1 MGKQKQNLA
10 NQYEVLRI
18 VAEQNQEFI
27 MEYEASTDT
36 MQVYK
41 VENGEFVTVYDASE
55 YAAEDKIGSVFVDPA
70 DKDLYRQTI
79 KECMSKPTHTMID
92 VRFCEPGK
100 EGVWFRFF
108 LVSITEDGEKVDRI
122 AGRLRSIHSEKVAN
136 ENMRRKA
143 EMDALTNVYNH
154 TAFEEICGKKLEKYD
169 GRALLMMLDV
179 DDFKM
184 INDTQGHAVG
194 DMVLEQTGTVLK
206 AVVGNHGVA
215 GRLGGDEF
223 AAFVWGLKD
232 EYDIHKF
239 CENLKERLK
248 TIIFDMEYAASI
260 GISEVGDR
268 KITFS
273 DLYYE
278 ADQAVYTAKHRGKN
292 QIVFFKDI
300 QDSLDQNAKEKE
312 EKQYAEKVC
321 STADEHVLLVEL
333 RECISQLSTGRF
345 ADGLKRMELS
355 LQNFFDAD
363 CVIVVDKTRRNQH
376 KVSESHKESAEM
388 TSRVIVDLIENGKAN
403 SYWKVLYERI
413 NICMPN
419 IKRIKNTMP
428 ELYEGMV
435 QCRIWSVIAS
445 SLLKSNGNI
454 GALLIFNPR
463 RHIEESMLVQMVAEY
478 LSACLLRESAN
489 EICEKSKTHD
499 SLTGLWNRNSFVLW
513 KKEREIQGYRSLGI
527 VTTDIIKLSDM
538 NHQFGYLY
546 GNKKLIEVA
555 DILKETFDGYRLFR
569 YDQDEMLVLCANMK
583 RKDFEERVHHLKERL
598 EMLSFSV
605 AKGYSWSS
613 HPAVYSQ
620 IAEAEA
626 VMDNDKVK
634 ILHGNTAF
642 RKIAGNLIREVQ
654 DLLDRDHYLVY
665 LQPKVNI
672 ASGKTEGA
680 EALVRQLDDELG
692 LVAPSHFIPV
702 LEHYN
707 LIYMIDLFVLEEVF
721 KYQQAEQ
728 NAGHRLVPIS
738 LNFSKK
744 TILYPDL
751 LEKVKAVTDKYDVPV
766 GMVHIEVTE
775 TVGDMDHIVIENVSN
790 ALKKMGF
797 CLSMDDFG
805 TQYSN
810 LSVLLQYDFDS
821 AKIDRS
827 MVTEITTNQRSRM
840 MLDYMT
846 SLINDL
852 GIECIVEGIE
862 TKEQVDILRQT
873 KAEMIQGY
881 YFGKPVPKEEFYDR
895 FMKEE

>member
-1 MGKQKQNLA
+1 MEKHNLA
-10 NQYEVLRI
+10 NQDEVLRV

-27 MEYEASTDT
+27 MEYETSTDT

-41 VENGEFVTVYDASE
+41 VENGEFVTVYDVSE
-55 YAAEDKIGSVFVDPA
+55 YAAEDKIGSVFVDHA
-70 DKDLYRQTI
+70 DKELYRQTI
-79 KECMSKPTHTMID
+79 KECMSKPTHIMMD

-100 EGVWFRFF
+100 ESVWFRFF
-108 LVSITEDGEKVDRI
+108 LVSTAEDGKNVDRI
-122 AGRLRSIHSEKVAN
+122 AGRLRSIHNEKIAN

-154 TAFEEICGKKLEKYD
+154 TAFEEICEKKLEDYD
-169 GRALLMMLDV
+169 GKALLMMLDV

-194 DMVLEQTGTVLK
+194 DMVLEQTGAVLN

-223 AAFVWGLKD
+223 ATFVWGLKD

-268 KITFS
+268 KMTFS

-300 QDSLDQNAKEKE
+300 QESLDQNAKEQE
-312 EKQYAEKVC
+312 EIQYAEEIC

-333 RECISQLSTGRF
+333 KECISQLSSGRF

-363 CVIVVDKTRRNQH
+363 CVIVIDKTRRNQQ
-376 KVSESHKESAEM
+376 KVSECHKESAEM
-388 TSRVIVDLIENGKAN
+388 TSRVIVELIENGKAN

-413 NICMPN
+413 NVCMPN

-435 QCRIWSVIAS
+435 QCRIWSIIAS
-445 SLLKSNGNI
+445 SLLKDNENV
-454 GALLIFNPR
+454 GALLVFNPR

-478 LSACLLRESAN
+478 LNASLLRESAY

-513 KKEREIQGYRSLGI
+513 KKEREIQGYQSLGI
-527 VTTDIIKLSDM
+527 ITTDIIKLSDI

-555 DILKETFDGYRLFR
+555 EILKETFDGYRLFR
-569 YDQDEMLVLCANMK
+569 YDQDEMLVLCANIK
-583 RKDFEERVHHLKERL
+583 RKDFEERVNKLKERL
-598 EMLSFSV
+598 ELLSFSV
-605 AKGYSWSS
+605 ANGYSWSS

-672 ASGKTEGA
+672 VSGKTEGA

-728 NAGHRLVPIS
+728 KAGHRLVPIS

-751 LEKVKAVTDKYDVPV
+751 LERVKAVTEKYDVPM

-797 CLSMDDFG
+797 RLSMDDFG

>member
-1 MGKQKQNLA
+1 MGEQNIT
-10 NQYEVLRI
+10 NQYEVLKI

-27 MEYEASTDT
+27 MEYEAGMDT

-41 VENGEFVTVYDASE
+41 VENGEFVTVYDVSK
-55 YAAEDKIGSVFVDPA
+55 YAADDKIGSVFVDPA
-70 DKDLYRQTI
+70 DKELYRQTI
-79 KECMSKPTHTMID
+79 KKCMSEPTHATVD

-100 EGVWFRFF
+100 ECVWFRFF
-108 LVSITEDGEKVDRI
+108 LVSTAEDGKKVDRI
-122 AGRLRSIHSEKVAN
+122 AGRLRSIHSEKIAN

-154 TAFEEICGKKLEKYD
+154 TAFEEICGKKLEDYD
-169 GRALLMMLDV
+169 GKALLMMLDV

-194 DMVLEQTGTVLK
+194 DMVLEQTGAVLN
-206 AVVGNHGVA
+206 AVIGNHGVA

-223 AAFVWGLKD
+223 AAFVWGLKNKC
-232 EYDIHKF
+232 DIHKF
-239 CENLKERLK
+239 CQNLQERLK

-260 GISEVGDR
+260 GISEVDDR
-268 KITFS
+268 KMTFS

-300 QDSLDQNAKEKE
+300 QEYLEQDAKEQE
-312 EKQYAEKVC
+312 EIKYAEEVC
-321 STADEHVLLVEL
+321 STADDHVLLAEL
-333 RECISQLSTGRF
+333 KECMSQLSSGCF

-363 CVIVVDKTRRNQH
+363 CVIVIDKTQKGKQ

-388 TSRVIVDLIENGKAN
+388 TSRVIVDIIENGKTDE
-403 SYWKVLYERI
+403 YWNVLYDRI
-413 NICMPN
+413 NICLPN
-419 IKRIKNTMP
+419 IKRIKNKMP
-428 ELYEGMV
+428 KLYDGLV
-435 QCRIWSVIAS
+435 KCRIWSSIAS
-445 SLLKSNGNI
+445 SLLKNNENVGV
-454 GALLIFNPR
+454 LLIFNPR
-463 RHIEESMLVQMVAEY
+463 RHIEEAMLVQMLAEY
-478 LSACLLRESAN
+478 LSACLLREYAN
-489 EICEKSKTHD
+489 EICQRSKTHD
-499 SLTGLWNRNSFVLW
+499 NLTGLWNRNSFVLW
-513 KKEREIQGYRSLGI
+513 KKDREMQEYKSLGI
-527 VTTDIIKLSDM
+527 ITTDIIKLSNM
-538 NHQFGYLY
+538 NRQFGYLY

-555 DILKETFDGYRLFR
+555 ELLKEIFDGYQLFR
-569 YDQDEMLVLCANMK
+569 YDQDEMLVLCANIK
-583 RKDFEERVHHLKERL
+583 RKDFEERVRKLKERL
-598 EMLSFSV
+598 ETLSFSV

-620 IAEAEA
+620 IDEAEA

-634 ILHGNTAF
+634 LLHGNTAF
-642 RKIAGNLIREVQ
+642 RKVAENLIREVQ
-654 DLLDRDHYLVY
+654 DLMDRDHYLVY

-672 ASGKTEGA
+672 ESGKTEGA
-680 EALVRQLDDELG
+680 EALIRQLDDELG

-707 LIYMIDLFVLEEVF
+707 LIYMIDLYVLEEVF
-721 KYQQAEQ
+721 KYQQDEQ
-728 NAGHRLVPIS
+728 KAGHRLVPIS

-744 TILYPDL
+744 TIMYPDL
-751 LEKVKAVTDKYDVPV
+751 LEKVRAVTQKYDVPA

-797 CLSMDDFG
+797 RLSMDDFG

-827 MVTEITTNQRSRM
+827 MVTEITTNEKSRM
-840 MLDYMT
+840 MLDYTT

-862 TKEQVDILRQT
+862 TKEQVDILRKT